1 VTLLPFTP
9 DTGAAMN
16 ALLLRSRVV
25 AALALGLAG
34 CGGGSGTV
42 PVRGTVTYK
51 GKSVPSG
58 TVTFIPDAGPHATGE
73 IGPDGSYTLTTYKA
87 GDGAVPGS
95 YKVVVV
101 AMEDTSNRLPEE
113 RASLP
118 PPIVPTKYTSVATT
132 DLTAQVKDGENTI
145 DFELKGDVTK

>member
-1 VTLLPFTP
+1 MPS
-9 DTGAAMN
+9 
-16 ALLLRSRVV
+16 LLLRSTAV
-25 AALALGLAG
+25 AAVALCLAG

-42 PVRGTVTYK
+42 PVRGTVTFK
-51 GKSVPSG
+51 GKPVPSG
-58 TVTFIPDAGPHATGE
+58 TITFIPDAGPHATGE
-73 IGPDGSYTLTTYKA
+73 IGPDGTYTLTTYKA

-101 AMEDTSNRLPEE
+101 AMQDTSARLPEE
-113 RASLP
+113 RTPLP

-145 DFELKGDVTK
+145 NFDLKGEVTK

>member
-1 VTLLPFTP
+1 MPS
-9 DTGAAMN
+9 
-16 ALLLRSRVV
+16 LLLRSTAV
-25 AALALGLAG
+25 AAVVLGLAG

-42 PVRGTVTYK
+42 PVRGTVTFK
-51 GKSVPSG
+51 GKPVPSG
-58 TVTFIPDAGPHATGE
+58 TVTFIPDVGPQATGE
-73 IGPDGSYTLTTYKA
+73 IGPDGSYTLTTYKT

-101 AMEDTSNRLPEE
+101 AMQDTSDRLPEE

-145 DFELKGDVTK
+145 DFDLKGEVTK

>member
-1 VTLLPFTP
+1 MTSP
-9 DTGAAMN
+9 
-16 ALLLRSRVV
+16 LLRSI
-25 AALALGLAG
+25 ALAATLCLVAG

-42 PVRGTVTYK
+42 PVRGTVTFK
-51 GKSVPSG
+51 GKPVPSG
-58 TVTFIPDAGPHATGE
+58 TVTFIPDSGQHATGE

-101 AMEDTSNRLPEE
+101 AVQDTSDRLPEE

-118 PPIVPTKYTSVATT
+118 PPIIPTKYTSVATT

-145 DFELKGDVTK
+145 NFDLKGDVTK